1 MKKGEHTMNRTEFVK
16 AVAEKAEMTQKATKE
31 ILDVMQELVYAE
43 MKKGEEVK
51 IFDSV
56 TLLGKKV
63 PERECRNP
71 QTGETMTVAEHLAPK
86 AKFGTGIKGLLK
98 ED

>member
-1 MKKGEHTMNRTEFVK
+1 MKRTDFVK

-31 ILDVMQELVYAE
+31 ILDVMQEVVYAE
-43 MKKGEEVK
+43 MAKGEEVK

-56 TLLGKKV
+56 TLLGKEV

-71 QTGETMTVAEHLAPK
+71 QTGETMVVAAHLAPK
-86 AKFGTGIKGLLK
+86 AKFGTGIKNLLK
-98 ED
+98 AE